1 MITAG
6 GLVLAAVLVCFVCF
20 FRIRVSA
27 FREEGEKRKRRKKK
41 KKYSSQ
47 CG

>member
-1 MITAG
+1 
-6 GLVLAAVLVCFVCF
+6 VCF

-27 FREEGEKRKRRKKK
+27 FREEGEKRKKKK
-41 KKYSSQ
+41 KKKKNYPSQ

>member
-1 MITAG
+1 
-6 GLVLAAVLVCFVCF
+6 LFVCF

-27 FREEGEKRKRRKKK
+27 FRDEGGEKRKRRKKK
-41 KKYSSQ
+41 KNYPSQ